1 MCSGCSAGKIT
12 DKQDYEEKVQTELE
26 INGMI
31 IPLSQV
37 SNRFARLFSF
47 LQSALPGAI
56 ALGTSW
62 NHTFAPQS
70 VIASMIPGTIIPGIE
85 LEIVA
90 LHQKVRLQARFQVL

>member
-1 MCSGCSAGKIT
+1 MSMCSGCSAGKIT

-47 LQSALPGAI
+47 LQSA
-56 ALGTSW
+56 
-62 NHTFAPQS
+62 
-70 VIASMIPGTIIPGIE
+70 IPGTIIPGIE